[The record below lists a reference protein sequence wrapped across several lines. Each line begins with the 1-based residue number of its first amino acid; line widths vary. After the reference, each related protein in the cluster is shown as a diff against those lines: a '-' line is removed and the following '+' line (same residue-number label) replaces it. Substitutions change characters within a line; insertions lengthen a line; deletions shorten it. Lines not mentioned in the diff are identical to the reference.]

1 MRPTE
6 SELERSAMMSFSS
19 KAMVYLREEMN
30 REEDQAVPPLA
41 MTKLVAALDMQVV
54 DEPVL

>member
-6 SELERSAMMSFSS
+6 SEPKRSAMMSFSS
-19 KAMVYLREEMN
+19 KAMVYLRAEMN
-30 REEDQAVPPLA
+30 REEDQAVTPLA
-41 MTKLVAALDMQVV
+41 MAKSVAALDMQVV